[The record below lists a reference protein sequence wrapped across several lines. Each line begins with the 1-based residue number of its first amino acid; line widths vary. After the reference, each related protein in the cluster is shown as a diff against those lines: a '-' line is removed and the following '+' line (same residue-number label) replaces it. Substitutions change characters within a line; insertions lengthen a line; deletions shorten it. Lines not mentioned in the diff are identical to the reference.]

1 MAAEYQTGAMWSTTH
16 PSGQRNY
23 YEQMLLETLRT
34 KSVLV
39 PFTAMKEDFRA
50 RDTGVMIFSEVY
62 DTDPNYNALSETGI
76 WLTGSYLDSRTVQL
90 ALEIH
95 GDVLKIS
102 DYNEL
107 VNFWNNGDL
116 RGLVR
121 GKLGQNQVD
130 YLDIL
135 ARNAFLSVDDVY
147 KIFVGTGSADRFD
160 VEQSDVFD
168 PNLAELVRV
177 HLEEREIPGVVQV
190 ADSPGQVVV
199 CATTPRVIY
208 DIRTDAN
215 SDWLEVQEYE
225 QTGRKFTAEAGMWA
239 GVRFVRTNRL
249 KLFNHGTSANE
260 TTIPTGGDTVVG
272 QGAASTVD
280 TVYTVGQSGATGY
293 ITVTD
298 STGFAVGDVVTI
310 CEGGDDGAGG
320 HPAVE
325 SDGTQETRR
334 IVAVDSGGANRLSFD
349 KPLLKPHSAG
359 DYVVNGVDINASIF
373 MGGPAVVYGVGE
385 RPHPTMPPKID
396 DLQMVQR
403 YGWRGFLK
411 FQVFRPEW
419 IEVVE
424 SGGSVT

>member
-1 MAAEYQTGAMWSTTH
+1 
-16 PSGQRNY
+16 
-23 YEQMLLETLRT
+23 
-34 KSVLV
+34 
-39 PFTAMKEDFRA
+39 MKEDFRA
-50 RDTGVMIFSEVY
+50 RDTGTIIFSEVY
-62 DTDPNYNALSETGI
+62 DTAPNYNALSETGI
-76 WLTGSYLDSRTVQL
+76 WLTGSYLDSRTVSIG
-90 ALEIH
+90 LEIH

-116 RGLVR
+116 RSLVR

-135 ARNAFLSVDDVY
+135 ARNAFLSVDDNY

-160 VEQSDVFD
+160 VTQADVFD
-168 PNLAELVRV
+168 PDLAELVRV

-208 DIRTDAN
+208 DIRTGAVTGNND
-215 SDWLEVQEYE
+215 SWLEVQEYE

-249 KLFNHGTSANE
+249 KLFNAGTSALE
-260 TTIPTGGDTVVG
+260 TTIPTGSDTVVG
-272 QGAASTVD
+272 QGAAATVD
-280 TVYTVGQSGATGY
+280 TVYTVGQSGATAY
-293 ITVTD
+293 IDVAD
-298 STGFAVGDVVTI
+298 STGFSVGDVVTI
-310 CEGGDDGAGG
+310 CVGGDDGAGG
-320 HPAVE
+320 HPAEE

-349 KPLLKPHSAG
+349 KPLLKPHAAG
-359 DYVVNGVDINASIF
+359 AYVVNGVDISASIF

-411 FQVFRPEW
+411 FQIFRPEW
-419 IEVVE
+419 LEVVE